1 MSNIDELKK
10 ERLRKLEDIK
20 KSGINPYPAKSERT
34 HTCQQAIDNFKDGQ
48 EMILAGRLRAIRGH
62 GGSVFIHFEDGSG
75 KIQSY
80 LKKDELGEEKYK
92 FFHNNIDIGDFIEIK
107 GVLFLTKK
115 GEKTLLA
122 KDYKILSKS
131 LVPLPEKWHGIKDV
145 EERFRKRYLDLI
157 MNEETRDI
165 FKKRSEIMKKIREFL
180 DDNDFTEVETPIL
193 QPLYGG
199 ASAKPFK
206 THLNALDMDLYL
218 RVAPELYLKRL
229 LVGGYDRVFEI
240 GRCFR
245 NEGMDREHNPDFT
258 MLECYAAYW
267 DWENLMEF
275 MEKMM
280 HQLDPKVFPKKWDR
294 VEHQDIVKN
303 NNEKESFAKLKNPTF
318 VLHLPNIPL
327 CKKGEALQGIVNGIE
342 LIKAFTEQND
352 PIEQRKA
359 FEGQE
364 VLRKKGD
371 EEAQVLDED
380 FLEALEYGMP
390 PAAGFGIGID
400 RLTILLTEAKSLRE
414 SILFP
419 FMRPKEGIGRAL
431 VSFPPRICHSRES
444 GNPGLDSQS
453 SWE

>member
-1 MSNIDELKK
+1 
-10 ERLRKLEDIK
+10 
-20 KSGINPYPAKSERT
+20 
-34 HTCQQAIDNFKDGQ
+34 
-48 EMILAGRLRAIRGH
+48 
-62 GGSVFIHFEDGSG
+62 
-75 KIQSY
+75 
-80 LKKDELGEEKYK
+80 
-92 FFHNNIDIGDFIEIK
+92 
-107 GVLFLTKK
+107 
-115 GEKTLLA
+115 
-122 KDYKILSKS
+122 
-131 LVPLPEKWHGIKDV
+131 LPEKWHGIKDV

-157 MNEETRDI
+157 MNEETRNI
-165 FKKRSEIMKKIREFL
+165 FKKRGEIIKSIREFL
-180 DDNDFTEVETPIL
+180 DNNNFTEVETPIL
-193 QPLYGG
+193 QTLHGG

-206 THLNALDMDLYL
+206 THLNALNMDLYL

-229 LVGGYDRVFEI
+229 LVGGYERVFEI

-267 DWENLMEF
+267 DWEDLMGF

-280 HQLDPKVFPKKWDR
+280 HHLDPKVFPKKWDR
-294 VEHQDIVKN
+294 VEYNNQDFTN
-303 NNEKESFAKLKNPTF
+303 LKNPTF

-327 CKKGEALQGIVNGIE
+327 CKEGEALQGVVNGIE

-371 EEAQVLDED
+371 EEAQALDED

-400 RLTILLTEAKSLRE
+400 RLAILLTKAKSLRE

-419 FMRPKEGIGRAL
+419 FMKPK
-431 VSFPPRICHSRES
+431 
-444 GNPGLDSQS
+444 
-453 SWE
+453 

>member
-1 MSNIDELKK
+1 MSNINEIKK
-10 ERLRKLEDIK
+10 ERLRKLENIRK
-20 KSGINPYPAKSERT
+20 AGINPYPSKSKRT
-34 HTCQQAIDNFKDGQ
+34 HSCDEAIEQFKDGKN
-48 EMILAGRLRAIRGH
+48 MILAGRLRAIRGH
-62 GGSVFIHFEDGSG
+62 GGSVFIHLEDSSG
-75 KIQSY
+75 KIQAY

-92 FFHNNIDIGDFIEIK
+92 FFHNNIDIGDFIEIN
-107 GVLFLTKK
+107 GTLFLTKK
-115 GEKTLLA
+115 GEKTLLV
-122 KDYKILSKS
+122 KDYIILSKS
-131 LVPLPEKWHGIKDV
+131 LVSLPEKWHGIKDV

-157 MNEETRDI
+157 MNEETRNI
-165 FKKRSEIMKKIREFL
+165 FKKRGEIIKSIREFL
-180 DDNDFTEVETPIL
+180 DNNNFTEVETPIL
-193 QPLYGG
+193 QTLHGG

-206 THLNALDMDLYL
+206 THLNVLNMDLYL

-229 LVGGYDRVFEI
+229 LVGGYERVFEI

-267 DWENLMEF
+267 DWEDLMGF

-280 HQLDPKVFPKKWDR
+280 HHLDPKVFPKKWDR
-294 VEHQDIVKN
+294 VEYNNQDFTN
-303 NNEKESFAKLKNPTF
+303 LKNPTF

-327 CKKGEALQGIVNGIE
+327 CKEGEALQGVVNGIE

-371 EEAQVLDED
+371 EEAQALDED

-400 RLTILLTEAKSLRE
+400 RLAILLTKAKSLRE

-419 FMRPKEGIGRAL
+419 FMKPKE
-431 VSFPPRICHSRES
+431 
-444 GNPGLDSQS
+444 S
-453 SWE
+453 SK

>member
-1 MSNIDELKK
+1 MSNINEIKK
-10 ERLRKLEDIK
+10 ERLRKLENIRK
-20 KSGINPYPAKSERT
+20 AGINPYPSKSKRT
-34 HTCQQAIDNFKDGQ
+34 HSCDEAIEQFKDGKN
-48 EMILAGRLRAIRGH
+48 MILAGRLRAIRGH
-62 GGSVFIHFEDGSG
+62 GGSVFIHLEDSSG
-75 KIQSY
+75 KIQAY

-92 FFHNNIDIGDFIEIK
+92 FFHNNIDIGDFIEIN
-107 GVLFLTKK
+107 GTLFLTKK
-115 GEKTLLA
+115 GEKTLLV
-122 KDYKILSKS
+122 KDYIILSKS
-131 LVPLPEKWHGIKDV
+131 LVSLPEKWHGIKDV

-165 FKKRSEIMKKIREFL
+165 FKKRGEIIKNIREFL
-180 DDNDFTEVETPIL
+180 DNNNFTEVETPIL
-193 QPLYGG
+193 QTLHGG

-206 THLNALDMDLYL
+206 THLNVLNMDLYL

-229 LVGGYDRVFEI
+229 LVGGYERVFEI

-267 DWENLMEF
+267 DWEDLMGF

-280 HQLDPKVFPKKWDR
+280 HHLDPKVFPKKWDR
-294 VEHQDIVKN
+294 VEYNNQDFTN
-303 NNEKESFAKLKNPTF
+303 LKNPTF

-327 CKKGEALQGIVNGIE
+327 CKEGEALQGVVNGIE

-371 EEAQVLDED
+371 EEAQALDED

-400 RLTILLTEAKSLRE
+400 RLAILLTKAKSLRE

-419 FMRPKEGIGRAL
+419 FMKPK
-431 VSFPPRICHSRES
+431 
-444 GNPGLDSQS
+444 
-453 SWE
+453 

>member
-1 MSNIDELKK
+1 MSNINEIKK
-10 ERLRKLEDIK
+10 ERLRKLENIRK
-20 KSGINPYPAKSERT
+20 AGINPYPSKSKRT
-34 HTCQQAIDNFKDGQ
+34 HSCVEAIEQFKDGKN
-48 EMILAGRLRAIRGH
+48 MILAGRLRAIRGH
-62 GGSVFIHFEDGSG
+62 GGSVFIHLEDSSG
-75 KIQSY
+75 KIQAY

-92 FFHNNIDIGDFIEIK
+92 FFHNNIDIGDFIEIN
-107 GVLFLTKK
+107 GTLFLTKK
-115 GEKTLLA
+115 GEKTLLV
-122 KDYKILSKS
+122 KDYIILSKS
-131 LVPLPEKWHGIKDV
+131 LVSLPEKWHGIKDV

-165 FKKRSEIMKKIREFL
+165 FKKRGEIIKNIREFL
-180 DDNDFTEVETPIL
+180 DNNNFTEVETPIL
-193 QPLYGG
+193 QTLHGG

-206 THLNALDMDLYL
+206 THLNVLNMDLYL

-229 LVGGYDRVFEI
+229 LVGGYERVFEI

-267 DWENLMEF
+267 DWEDLMGF

-280 HQLDPKVFPKKWDR
+280 HHLDPKVFPKKWDR
-294 VEHQDIVKN
+294 VEYNNQDFTN
-303 NNEKESFAKLKNPTF
+303 LKNPTF

-327 CKKGEALQGIVNGIE
+327 CKEGEALQGVVNGIE

-371 EEAQVLDED
+371 EEAQALDED

-400 RLTILLTEAKSLRE
+400 RLAILLTKAKSLRE

-419 FMRPKEGIGRAL
+419 FMKPK
-431 VSFPPRICHSRES
+431 
-444 GNPGLDSQS
+444 
-453 SWE
+453 

>member
-1 MSNIDELKK
+1 MSNINEIKK
-10 ERLRKLEDIK
+10 DRLRKLENIRK
-20 KSGINPYPAKSERT
+20 LGINPYPSKSKRT
-34 HTCQQAIDNFKDGQ
+34 HSCNQAIEDFEKLSSSKQ
-48 EMILAGRLRAIRGH
+48 EIFLAGRLRAIRGH
-62 GGSVFIHFEDGSG
+62 GGSVFVHFEDGSG
-75 KIQSY
+75 KIQAY

-115 GEKTLLA
+115 EEKTLLA
-122 KDYKILSKS
+122 KDYNILSKS
-131 LVPLPEKWHGIKDV
+131 LAPLPEKWHGIKDV

-180 DDNDFTEVETPIL
+180 DSNNFTEVETPIL
-193 QPLYGG
+193 QSLYGG

-206 THLNALDMDLYL
+206 THLNALDIDLYL

-267 DWENLMEF
+267 DWEDLMEF

-280 HQLDPKVFPKKWDR
+280 HKLDTKVFPKKWDR
-294 VEHQDIVKN
+294 VEYKDIVKDG
-303 NNEKESFAKLKNPTF
+303 NEKESFAKLKNPTF

-352 PIEQRKA
+352 PLEQRKS
-359 FEGQE
+359 FEEQE
-364 VLRKKGD
+364 ALRKKGD

-400 RLTILLTEAKSLRE
+400 RLAILLTEAKSLRE
-414 SILFP
+414 SMLFP
-419 FMRPKEGIGRAL
+419 FMRNKK
-431 VSFPPRICHSRES
+431 
-444 GNPGLDSQS
+444 
-453 SWE
+453 

>member
-1 MSNIDELKK
+1 MPNISDIKK
-10 ERLRKLEDIK
+10 ERLRKLENIRK
-20 KSGINPYPAKSERT
+20 AGIDPYPPKSKRT
-34 HTCQQAIDNFKDGQ
+34 HSCAQAIEDFKKLSSNN
-48 EMILAGRLRAIRGH
+48 EEIFLTGRLRAIRGH
-62 GGSVFIHFEDGSG
+62 GGSVFIHFEDSSG
-75 KIQSY
+75 KIQAY

-107 GVLFLTKK
+107 GSLFLTKK
-115 GEKTLLA
+115 GEKTLLV
-122 KDYKILSKS
+122 KDYRILSKS
-131 LVPLPEKWHGIKDV
+131 LASLPEKWHGIKDV

-165 FKKRSEIMKKIREFL
+165 FKKRSEIIKGMREFL
-180 DDNDFTEVETPIL
+180 DNNNFTEVETPIL
-193 QPLYGG
+193 QALYGG

-229 LVGGYDRVFEI
+229 LVGGYERVFEI

-258 MLECYAAYW
+258 MLECYVAYW

-294 VEHQDIVKN
+294 VEYKDIVKN
-303 NNEKESFAKLKNPTF
+303 GNEKESYANLKNPTF
-318 VLHLPNIPL
+318 ILHLPNIPL
-327 CKKGEALQGIVNGIE
+327 CKKGEALQGVVNGIE

-364 VLRKKGD
+364 ALRKKGD
-371 EEAQVLDED
+371 QEAQMLDED

-400 RLTILLTEAKSLRE
+400 RLAILLTEAKSLRE

-419 FMRPKEGIGRAL
+419 FMRNKK
-431 VSFPPRICHSRES
+431 
-444 GNPGLDSQS
+444 
-453 SWE
+453 

>member
-1 MSNIDELKK
+1 MPIVNDIKK
-10 ERLRKLEDIK
+10 ERLRKLKAIRA
-20 KSGINPYPAKSERT
+20 SGIDPYPSKSKRT
-34 HTCQQAIDNFKDGQ
+34 HSCYEAIEQFKDGKN
-48 EMILAGRLRAIRGH
+48 MILAGRLRAIRGH
-62 GGSVFIHFEDGSG
+62 GGSVFVHLEDGSG
-75 KIQSY
+75 KIQAY

-107 GVLFLTKK
+107 GTLFLTKK
-115 GEKTLLA
+115 EEKTLLV
-122 KDYKILSKS
+122 KDYRILSKS
-131 LVPLPEKWHGIKDV
+131 LASLPEKWHGIKDV

-165 FKKRSEIMKKIREFL
+165 FKKRSEIIKKIRNFL
-180 DDNDFTEVETPIL
+180 DNNNFTEVETPIL
-193 QPLYGG
+193 QTLYGG

-206 THLNALDMDLYL
+206 THLNALNMDLYL

-229 LVGGYDRVFEI
+229 LVGGYERIFEI

-258 MLECYAAYW
+258 MLECYVAYW
-267 DWENLMEF
+267 DWEDLMEF

-280 HQLDPKVFPKKWDR
+280 YQLDPKVFPKKWDR
-294 VEHQDIVKN
+294 VKYQDIVKN
-303 NNEKESFAKLKNPTF
+303 NNEKEAFAKLENPTF
-318 VLHLPNIPL
+318 VLYLPNIPL
-327 CKKGEALQGIVNGIE
+327 CKNKQALQGIVNGIE

-359 FEGQE
+359 FEEQE
-364 VLRKKGD
+364 ALRKKGD
-371 EEAQVLDED
+371 EEAQILDED

-400 RLTILLTEAKSLRE
+400 RLAILLTKAKSLRE

-419 FMRPKEGIGRAL
+419 FMKPK
-431 VSFPPRICHSRES
+431 
-444 GNPGLDSQS
+444 
-453 SWE
+453 